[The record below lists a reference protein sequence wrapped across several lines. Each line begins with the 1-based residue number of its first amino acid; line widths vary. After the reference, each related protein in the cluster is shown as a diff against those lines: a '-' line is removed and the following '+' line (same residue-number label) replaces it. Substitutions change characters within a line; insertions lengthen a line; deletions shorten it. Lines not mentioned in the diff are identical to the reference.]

1 MMQPGQRK
9 TLQQPLQP
17 SMRTAFGQGRGMD
30 WADGAVQTLFGQ
42 GGASAGQTLF
52 GGGGKEASKEAPP
65 LAILSTDI
73 LLIGVKIRETQTL
86 GDPEQLKRLI
96 LSYFKDFERTCLS
109 HGKPAE
115 AVEQAKYALAAF
127 IDETVING
135 DNNCREAWIAEP
147 LQTQFFNDNLAGE
160 NFFKRLE
167 ALLPD
172 MRKNLDVAEVYY
184 LCLALG
190 FHGRYRISGQE
201 VLPNVVRNLLKR
213 IESVKGAPAKAYSP
227 SAYVHPALQGKG
239 SGGKPLIIGSALL
252 LILSVVLFALLG
264 AASDG
269 ALEPART
276 AVERLQNR
284 TPAP

>member
-9 TLQQPLQP
+9 TLQQPIQP
-17 SMRTAFGQGRGMD
+17 AMRTAFGQGRGLD

-52 GGGGKEASKEAPP
+52 GGGGAGGKDAPA
-65 LAILSTDI
+65 LAVLSTDI
-73 LLIGVKIRETQTL
+73 LLIGVKIRETQSL
-86 GDPEQLKRLI
+86 GDPEQLKKL
-96 LSYFKDFERTCLS
+96 LLAYFRDFERTCLS

-127 IDETVING
+127 IDETVINS
-135 DNNCREAWIAEP
+135 DNSCREAWIAET

-167 ALLPD
+167 AMLPD
-172 MRKNLDVAEVYY
+172 LRKHLEAAEVYY
-184 LCLALG
+184 FCLALG
-190 FHGRYRISGQE
+190 FQGRYRIAGHE
-201 VLPNVVRNLLKR
+201 VLPNVVKNLLKR
-213 IESVKGAPAKAYSP
+213 IEALKGAPAKAISP
-227 SAYVHPALQGKG
+227 AAYVHPALQGRG
-239 SGGKPLIIGSALL
+239 SGGKPLIIGSAVFLAVS
-252 LILSVVLFALLG
+252 LILYALLMV
-264 AASDG
+264 ASDG

-276 AVERLQNR
+276 AVERLQTR